1 MSKHLELLQIR
12 EKEVA
17 NIIRYI
23 DECSQNFMKPKLV
36 LIGGYAIRAFV
47 SYSRASRDCDFVM
60 SKKEGWNI
68 ETINEWRKLDVS
80 AEVLEK
86 KETYGFLKWVKSIP
100 FGQRKAKVSID
111 FLEGEVRGRTEKA
124 IVFIDKDFIDKSEVS
139 SIKIADQI
147 FNFNVP
153 RYIDFLIMKV
163 VSGRPSDV
171 RDVATLLWK
180 KGVPSGLDKR
190 VNEVLP
196 YPEIFVG
203 NIKTKLIPIV
213 SDNRFLYSWKGIYVT
228 KDFNEESRLKVLK
241 LAESIL

>member
-1 MSKHLELLQIR
+1 MSKHLELLQTR

-47 SYSRASRDCDFVM
+47 PYSRASRDCDFVV

-68 ETINEWRKLDVS
+68 EIIDEWRKLDVS

-100 FGQRKAKVSID
+100 FGKHKANVSID
-111 FLEGEVRGRTEKA
+111 FLEGEVRGRTEKE
-124 IVFIDKDFIDKSEVS
+124 IVFIDKDFIDKSEAA

-153 RYIDFLIMKV
+153 RYIDYLIMKI
-163 VSGRPSDV
+163 VSGRPSDI
-171 RDVATLLWK
+171 RDVSTLLWK
-180 KGVPSGLDKR
+180 KGVPSSLDKR
-190 VNEVLP
+190 VNEILP
-196 YPEIFVG
+196 YPEIFAD

-213 SDNRFLYSWKGIYVT
+213 SDKRFLYSWKGTYVT
-228 KDFNEESRLKVLK
+228 KDFNEESRSKVLAH
-241 LAESIL
+241 AESML